1 MPENTTVVTVVARK
15 RERKKERKKG
25 RKKEKGREKGRGH
38 RRPVPGRQCGTQ
50 SGIFV
55 ALTSRWCV

>member
-1 MPENTTVVTVVARK
+1 MPENTTLVTVVSK
-15 RERKKERKKG
+15 KEGEREREN
-25 RKKEKGREKGRGH
+25 